1 MASNKQ
7 SPSPA
12 HVLDDIVKLVSSM
25 NEMIRN
31 FKSMRDPIMESS
43 NSVPQ
48 ASKQLDKVTE
58 ETERVT
64 NQMLDLVETMTERGM
79 NTADNVETLL
89 ADTDQLTD
97 RQEELLREIQ
107 ENAAEDQNDIF
118 LIMDA
123 LQFQD
128 ITSQQISHAN
138 SILDTIERK
147 LQSLLYM
154 IGEAFEVQEE
164 VERCFDP
171 EATTTERETR
181 QDLVDSLIK
190 ETNHRKD
197 A

>member
-48 ASKQLDKVTE
+48 ASKQLDKVTQ

-89 ADTDQLTD
+89 EDTDQLTD

-138 SILDTIERK
+138 SILDTIEQK

-190 ETNHRKD
+190 ETTHRKD

>member
-48 ASKQLDKVTE
+48 ASKQLDKVTQ

-107 ENAAEDQNDIF
+107 ENADEDQNDIF